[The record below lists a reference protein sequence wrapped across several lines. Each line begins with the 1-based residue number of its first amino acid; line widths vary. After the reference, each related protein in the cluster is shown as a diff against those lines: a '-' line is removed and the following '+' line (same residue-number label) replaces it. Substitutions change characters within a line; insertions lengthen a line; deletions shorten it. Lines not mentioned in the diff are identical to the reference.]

1 VGGVIF
7 AHATLEGAKSR
18 EFLKNAVAAV
28 AMLAFALV
36 VFGLADR
43 LVGS

>member
-1 VGGVIF
+1 M
-7 AHATLEGAKSR
+7 SR

-28 AMLAFALV
+28 AMLAFALMV
-36 VFGLADR
+36 VGVADK